1 LLLAASWAAAAE
13 HDEQHIQRGDQ
24 PSIDQTQLLWSTKQL
39 QHRHPA
45 SSVFSGRSSSSSSSR
60 HLKQAS
66 GVLPTGL
73 TSQQQ
78 SVAALAI
85 LPKFFISNV
94 KASLATTYTWSV
106 TRDASASGVAVT
118 ANGYDRK
125 QIGE

>member
-1 LLLAASWAAAAE
+1 LAASRAAAAE
-13 HDEQHIQRGDQ
+13 HDEQHIQHGDQ
-24 PSIDQTQLLWSTKQL
+24 PSIDQTRLLWSTKQL

-45 SSVFSGRSSSSSSSR
+45 SSVFSGRSSSSSSR
-60 HLKQAS
+60 RLQQAS

-94 KASLATTYTWSV
+94 KASRATTYTWSV